1 MSSDSKRWAHA
12 DEEDVAA
19 LIHSAVEDIQNCQSS
34 IYGLFAQLDCF
45 YDPSRWSHYGLTAKH
60 PSFNLVA
67 TSVDTVFANIV
78 NIPIRTRIIPD
89 NAEWSEQRQARQLQ
103 YYVDDLSTTLCA
115 HESARRGVFNAALKG
130 RGFVKVAP
138 DLWDKIQVENVAP
151 DDILVDNRKVRN
163 CKTRELIQ
171 RRFFDAEELK
181 AKFPDQTG
189 AIDAKKGETDRLSLF
204 PEASEDEVQ
213 AYEAWSLPFGTKG
226 DANYEPGRHVLC
238 IDGAKLVCEP
248 YEKDHFP
255 IASFIW
261 SEGNGDNYFG
271 IGGSE
276 RIVPHQSRLNRI
288 DYFSGIQMQNGAAP
302 PVYVDNSDLGQMK
315 RVSIQKTGQ
324 YIGINAGSRV
334 PVSVEHRSVSS
345 EQLQYRAR
353 IIQEA
358 QDEFGVS
365 RMMTAGIVPGG
376 LESGVAVRE
385 ARQTATGRFAIQEAD
400 FETFCLDISFLI
412 LEACKDLGEKAPDVK
427 HVSTKGAR
435 NKLQWS
441 KVKMSV
447 VRSQMSAASSI
458 ARTAA
463 GRTQFAIDLAQA
475 GVVSQDESRRLMDMP
490 DLGRSLSIHTSSL
503 ESIERQIEETLDGA
517 QHLPTPHSALKMG
530 IWRFSAAMDLAEND
544 GAPEDAIERLRAWKV
559 RAIWMLDR
567 EEKKKAAAAM
577 PPPQQLPPA
586 PDAALGPD
594 PSQAIDPALMPAI

>member
-1 MSSDSKRWAHA
+1 MQNNSTRWTDADMGEASKLVHDR
-12 DEEDVAA
+12 AA
-19 LIHSAVEDIQNCQSS
+19 DIQNEQSS
-34 IYGLFAQLDCF
+34 IFELFCQLDCF
-45 YDPSRWSHYGLTAKH
+45 YDPSRWSYWGVKAKH

-67 TSVDTVFANIV
+67 TSVDAVFANIV

-103 YYVDDLSTTLCA
+103 YYVDDLGVALDA
-115 HESARRGVFNAALKG
+115 HESARRGVFSAALKG

-138 DLWDKIQVENVAP
+138 DLHDKIQVENIAP

-171 RRFFDAEELK
+171 RCYFDVEELK
-181 AKFPDQTG
+181 AKFPDHAD
-189 AIDAKKGETDRLSLF
+189 AIDAAKGTTDRISHYR
-204 PEASEDEVQ
+204 EASEDEVQ
-213 AYEAWSLPFGTKG
+213 AYEAWQLPCG
-226 DANYEPGRHVLC
+226 DKPGRHVLC
-238 IDGAKLVCEP
+238 VVGADLISEEYK
-248 YEKDHFP
+248 KDHFP

-261 SEGNGDNYFG
+261 SEGNGDNFYG

-288 DYFSGIQMQNGAAP
+288 DYFSGIQLQNNAAP
-302 PVYVDNSDLGQMK
+302 TTYLDNTDLGQVK

-324 YIGINAGSRV
+324 YIGLNGRI
-334 PVSVEHRSVSS
+334 PVTVEHKSIST
-345 EQLQYRAR
+345 EQLAYRAR

-365 RMMTAGIVPGG
+365 RMMTAGIVPTG

-400 FETFCLDISFLI
+400 FESFCLDISFLI
-412 LEACKDLGEKAPDVK
+412 LEACKDLGDKAPEVR

-441 KVKMSV
+441 KVKMNV

-475 GVVSQDESRRLMDMP
+475 GVVTQDESRRLIDLP
-490 DLGRSLSIHTSSL
+490 DVGRSLSLHTAAL
-503 ESIERQIEETLDGA
+503 ESMERQIEEVLDGA
-517 QHLPTPHSALKMG
+517 QILPTPYSPLKMG
-530 IWRFSAAMDLAEND
+530 IWRFTAAMHLAEND
-544 GAPEDAIERLRAWKV
+544 GAPEDAIERLRAWIT
-559 RAIWMLDR
+559 RAVWMLDR
-567 EEKKKAAAAM
+567 KEQKDAAQAM
-577 PPPQQLPPA
+577 PPQMPA
-586 PDAALGPD
+586 PMEGPPMAGPD

>member
-1 MSSDSKRWAHA
+1 MTHSNNRWSAAAKGEASKLVHDS
-12 DEEDVAA
+12 AA
-19 LIHSAVEDIQNCQSS
+19 DIQNEQSS
-34 IYGLFAQLDCF
+34 IYELFCQLDCF
-45 YDPSRWSHYGLTAKH
+45 YDPSRWQHYGVTSKH

-67 TSVDTVFANIV
+67 TSVDAVFANIV

-103 YYVDDLSTTLCA
+103 YYVDDLSITLDA
-115 HESARRGVFNAALKG
+115 HETARRGVFNAALKG

-138 DLWDKIQVENVAP
+138 DLWDKIKVENIAP

-163 CKTRELIQ
+163 CKTRELIE
-171 RRFFDAEELK
+171 RRFFDVEELK
-181 AKFPDQTG
+181 LKFPEHAE
-189 AIDAKKGETDRLSLF
+189 AIDVAKGTTDRLNHR
-204 PEASEDEVQ
+204 EASEDEVQ
-213 AYEAWSLPFGTKG
+213 AYEAWALPYG
-226 DANYEPGRHVLC
+226 DKPGRHVLC
-238 IDGAKLVCEP
+238 IVGADLI
-248 YEKDHFP
+248 YEEYKKDHFP

-261 SEGNGDNYFG
+261 SEGNGDKFHG

-288 DYFSGIQMQNGAAP
+288 DYFSGIQLQNGAAP
-302 PVYVDNSDLGQMK
+302 PVYVDNNDLGQMK
-315 RVSIQKTGQ
+315 RISVQKTGQ
-324 YIGINAGSRV
+324 YIGLNAGSRV
-334 PVSVEHRSVSS
+334 PISVEHRAVSS

-365 RMMTAGIVPGG
+365 RMMTAGIVPTG

-400 FETFCLDISFLI
+400 FESFCLDISFLI
-412 LEACKDLGEKAPDVK
+412 LEACKDLGDKAPEVK

-435 NKLQWS
+435 NKLQWA
-441 KVKMSV
+441 KVKMAV

-475 GVVSQDESRRLMDMP
+475 GIVTQDESRRLMDMP
-490 DLGRSLSIHTSSL
+490 DAGRSLSLYTSAL
-503 ESIERQIEETLDGA
+503 EAVDREIEETLDGM
-517 QHLPTPHSALKMG
+517 QNLPMPYSPLKMG
-530 IWRFSAAMDLAEND
+530 IWRFTAAMHLAEND
-544 GAPEDAIERLRAWKV
+544 GAPEDAIERLRAYIT

-567 EEKKKAAAAM
+567 QEQKQAAQAM
-577 PPPQQLPPA
+577 PAPQMSAPMEGPPMA
-586 PDAALGPD
+586 GPD
-594 PSQAIDPALMPAI
+594 PAQAIDPALMPAI